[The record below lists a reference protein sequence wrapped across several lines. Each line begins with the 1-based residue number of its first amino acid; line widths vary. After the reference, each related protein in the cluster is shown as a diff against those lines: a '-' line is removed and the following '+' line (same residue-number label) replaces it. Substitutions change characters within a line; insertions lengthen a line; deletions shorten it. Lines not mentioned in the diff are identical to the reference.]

1 MRVTEPLEL
10 RWKDVDLGLRR
21 LVIRGAKGGKDR
33 VVELPRVLVDD
44 LAAAAALQKNR
55 KFEAS
60 PIDFSFDVH
69 GSTLQP

>member
-1 MRVTEPLEL
+1 MTEPLEL

-33 VVELPRVLVDD
+33 VVELQWILVED

-55 KFEAS
+55 KFDAS
-60 PIDFSFDVH
+60 PIDFSFDAH
-69 GSTLQP
+69 GATLQP